1 MAAIRSFLFALFFY
15 GGTVP
20 AVLLSF
26 PISLLGTKAV
36 RWWAHMWAR
45 WHRVCARFLLG
56 VRTQIEGT
64 PPKGA
69 CLVACKHQSMFETLE
84 MILMLDEPATVLKRE
99 LSDIPLWGW
108 VTRRYGVIPIDRK
121 GGATALRGMMRAAE
135 AAIAEG
141 RPIAIFPEGTR
152 VPVGC
157 GAAAAARF
165 RRPLSHIEAARGAV
179 AVDSGRLWPRGR
191 FVKRPGIVTMR
202 ILEPIEPGLLATRS
216 RRGSTPRSTCSSDD
230 LELGIIEGFF
240 GRPWSWAERAA
251 AVRFLRPHGY
261 TFYLYAPK
269 ADPIRAAAGRSSI
282 RRRRWKSWRSSATS
296 AAHNVRFGIGL
307 SPFELHLEPGRRWQE
322 VLAARLAQ
330 LAALKPD
337 DLALLFDDMRGDVP
351 DLAARQAAIVHFA
364 AERGVAERMIACP
377 SYYSDDPILDV
388 AFGQRPP
395 FYLEQ
400 LGRQLD
406 PAIRL
411 FWTGPEVC
419 AREFTPGH
427 LARVAGQLGRKP
439 FLWDNYPVNDGAR
452 MSQHLHLRGFSG
464 RPASI
469 APHIAGHGV
478 NPAFQPVLSRVP
490 LLTLAES
497 YKKGEAYDY
506 LAAFERAGREIL
518 GEDLAMVS
526 KDIIALQD
534 RGLDRLG
541 ERKAALKAR
550 YAAFDHPAAQ
560 EILAWLEG
568 YWSVSDEL
576 VQTQ

>member
-1 MAAIRSFLFALFFY
+1 M
-15 GGTVP
+15 
-20 AVLLSF
+20 
-26 PISLLGTKAV
+26 
-36 RWWAHMWAR
+36 
-45 WHRVCARFLLG
+45 
-56 VRTQIEGT
+56 T
-64 PPKGA
+64 P
-69 CLVACKHQSMFETLE
+69 
-84 MILMLDEPATVLKRE
+84 
-99 LSDIPLWGW
+99 
-108 VTRRYGVIPIDRK
+108 
-121 GGATALRGMMRAAE
+121 
-135 AAIAEG
+135 
-141 RPIAIFPEGTR
+141 
-152 VPVGC
+152 
-157 GAAAAARF
+157 
-165 RRPLSHIEAARGAV
+165 
-179 AVDSGRLWPRGR
+179 
-191 FVKRPGIVTMR
+191 
-202 ILEPIEPGLLATRS
+202 
-216 RRGSTPRSTCSSDD
+216 
-230 LELGIIEGFF
+230 ELGIIEGFF

-269 ADPIRAAAGRSSI
+269 ADPYL
-282 RRRRWKSWRSSATS
+282 RRRWQEPHP
-296 AAHNVRFGIGL
+296 AAEMEALARFRDLCRAQGVRFGIGL
-307 SPFELHLEPGRRWQE
+307 SPFELHLEPGRGWQE

-351 DLAARQAAIVHFA
+351 DLAERQAAIVHFA
-364 AERGVAERMIACP
+364 AERGVAERTIACP

-395 FYLEQ
+395 FYLEL

-406 PAIRL
+406 PAIQL

-478 NPAFQPVLSRVP
+478 NPASQPLLSRVP

-506 LAAFERAGREIL
+506 LAAFERAAREIL
-518 GEDLAMVS
+518 GEDLAARVS

-541 ERKAALKAR
+541 ERKAVLKAR
-550 YAAFDHPAAQ
+550 YAAFDHPAAK

-568 YWSVSDEL
+568 YWSVTDEL